1 MIIEDLLENI
11 YFFAVLNF
19 FTIKMNEGS
28 FKTSKEEK
36 QLIQQ
41 IKKAAVLGSGV
52 MGSGIAAHL
61 ANIGIPTLLLDIVP
75 RELTEQEKNKG
86 LTLEDKVVRNRISA
100 TAIQKLLKQKPAPL
114 TSKKNIALIEAGNF
128 EDDMEK
134 LKDVDW
140 IIEVV
145 VENLDIKKQIFERVD
160 ANRKPGSIVSS
171 NTSGISVE
179 AMIEGRSD
187 DFKKHFL
194 GTHFFNPPRYLKLL
208 EIIPTKETAPE
219 VLSFM
224 KKFGEDVLGKGV
236 VEAKDTPN
244 FIANRIGTY
253 GLLVTVREMIKGGYS
268 VGEVDSVTGPL
279 IGRPKS
285 ATFRT
290 LDVVG
295 LDTFAHVARNVY
307 EKVEGAEKEVFEVPA
322 FMNKMIENGWLG
334 SKSGQGFFLKQ
345 GKEILEINP
354 ETLEYGPRKK
364 LSAPSIELA
373 NQAKGT
379 ANKLKTLVFANDRA
393 GQLLWSIFAP
403 VFVYSAELVGVI
415 ADDIVA
421 IDRAMKWG
429 FGWSQGPF
437 ESWDALGVEKVV
449 SRMEAEGLAVPAW
462 VKEMLEKGIA
472 SFYKEDEN
480 GDVYFYHNGEYK
492 LIEENPKVINLA
504 KIKKQKGVIK
514 KNSGAS
520 LIDIGDGV
528 ALLEFHSKS
537 NAIGPDILQMI
548 NFAIDEV
555 EKNYKG
561 LVIGNQGKNFC
572 VGANL
577 AMILMEAQDDN
588 IFDLDLVVRQFQQA
602 SMKIKYS
609 SKPVVVAPFGMTLGG
624 GAEVC
629 LPAAHI
635 QASSET
641 YMGLVEV
648 GVGLIPGGGG
658 NKELYIKHLNSL
670 PNGVEVDLQNIANK
684 VFESIAMAKVS
695 TSAEEARE
703 NNFLSKADGISFNS
717 DHLIYDAK
725 QAVLALYEKGYRPP
739 VRRKIPVVG
748 ETGYATLLLAAQS
761 MYYSGYIS
769 EHDLKIAKKLAYVIA
784 GGKVPY
790 GTEVDEQYL
799 LDLEREAFLSLVA
812 EPKTQ
817 QRMQHMLLK
826 GKPLRN

>member
-1 MIIEDLLENI
+1 M
-11 YFFAVLNF
+11 LN
-19 FTIKMNEGS
+19 
-28 FKTSKEEK
+28 
-36 QLIQQ
+36 QL

-75 RELTEQEKNKG
+75 KELTKEEEAKG
-86 LTLEDKVVRNRISA
+86 LTIAEKSVRNRISA
-100 TAIQKLLKQKPAPL
+100 QNIQKLLKQKPAPL
-114 TSKKNIALIEAGNF
+114 TSKKNLALIEAGNL
-128 EDDMEK
+128 EDDLVK

-140 IIEVV
+140 VIEVV
-145 VENLDIKKQIFERVD
+145 VENLNVKKLVFERVD
-160 ANRKPGSIVSS
+160 QYRKPGSIVSS

-179 AMIEGRSD
+179 AMVEGRSE

-208 EIIPTKETAPE
+208 EVIPTQYTSPE

-224 KKFGEDVLGKGV
+224 KTFGEDVLGKGV
-236 VEAKDTPN
+236 VIAKDTPN

-253 GLLVTVREMIKGGYS
+253 GLLVTVREMVKAGLS
-268 VGEVDSVTGPL
+268 VGEVDSITGPL
-279 IGRPKS
+279 IGRAKS

-295 LDTFAHVARNVY
+295 LDTFYHVAGNVY
-307 EKVEGAEKEVFEVPA
+307 EQVEGKEKEVFEIPA
-322 FMNKMIENGWLG
+322 FLKTMVEKGWLG
-334 SKSGQGFFLKQ
+334 SKSGQGFFLKK
-345 GKEILEINP
+345 GKEILELDP
-354 ETLEYGPRKK
+354 ATLEYGPRKK
-364 LSAPSIELA
+364 LTTPAVELA
-373 NQAKGT
+373 KQEKGT
-379 ANKLKTLVFANDRA
+379 ANKLKALVYADDKA
-393 GQLLWSIFAP
+393 GQFLWKTFTES
-403 VFVYSAELVGVI
+403 FVYAAQLLGVI

-429 FGWSQGPF
+429 FGWDMGPF
-437 ESWDALGVEKVV
+437 EAWDAIGVEKSVQKLK
-449 SRMEAEGLAVPAW
+449 EAGVEVPAW
-462 VKEMLEKGIA
+462 ITEMLEKGHT
-472 SFYKEDEN
+472 SFYLEEN
-480 GDVYFYHNGEYK
+480 GEQFYYDNGQYRLVE
-492 LIEENPKVINLA
+492 INPKAIDLK

-528 ALLEFHSKS
+528 ALLEFHSPN
-537 NAIGPDILQMI
+537 NAIGLDIVQMI
-548 NFAIDEV
+548 NFSVDEV

-577 AMILMEAQDDN
+577 AMMLMEVQDDN
-588 IFDLDLVVRQFQQA
+588 IYELDMIVRHLHSA
-602 SMKIKYS
+602 LLKVKYS
-609 SKPVVVAPFGMTLGG
+609 SKPVVAAPFGMTLGG

-648 GVGLIPGGGG
+648 GVGLLPGGGG
-658 NKELYIKHLNSL
+658 NKELYMKHLENL
-670 PNGVEVDLQNIANK
+670 PNGVPFDLQNIANK
-684 VFESIAMAKVS
+684 VFETIATAKVS
-695 TSAEEARE
+695 TSAAEARE
-703 NNFLSKADGISFNS
+703 NNFLSSSDGISFNS

-725 QAVLALYEKGYRPP
+725 QAVLALHEQGFKPR
-739 VRRKIPVVG
+739 VRRKVPVVG
-748 ETGYATLLLAAQS
+748 ETGYATLLLGAEA
-761 MYYSGYIS
+761 MRLSGYIS
-769 EHDLKIAKKLAYVIA
+769 EHDLKIAKKIAYVIA
-784 GGKVPY
+784 GGRVPF

-799 LDLEREAFLSLVA
+799 LDLEREAFLSLIA
-812 EPKTQ
+812 EPKSQ
-817 QRMQHMLLK
+817 QRMQHMLVK

>member
-1 MIIEDLLENI
+1 M
-11 YFFAVLNF
+11 
-19 FTIKMNEGS
+19 
-28 FKTSKEEK
+28 
-36 QLIQQ
+36 IQQ

-61 ANIGIPTLLLDIVP
+61 ANIGIPTLLLDIPP
-75 RELTEQEKNKG
+75 RELTDAEKAKG
-86 LTLEDKVVRNRISA
+86 LTLENKAVRNRISEGNR
-100 TAIQKLLKQKPAPL
+100 QKLLKQKPAPL
-114 TSKKNIALIEAGNF
+114 TSKKNIGLIEAGNF
-128 EDDMEK
+128 EDDMER

-145 VENLDIKKQIFERVD
+145 VENLSIKKQVFEKVD
-160 ANRKPGSIVSS
+160 QHRKPGSIISS

-179 AMIEGRSD
+179 AMSEGRSE
-187 DFKKHFL
+187 DFQKHFL

-208 EIIPTKETAPE
+208 EVIPTKKTSSA

-224 KKFGEDVLGKGV
+224 KQFGEDVLGKGV

-253 GLLVTVREMIKGGYS
+253 GLLVTVQEMLKGGYS
-268 VGEVDSVTGPL
+268 VGEVDSITGSL

-295 LDTFAHVARNVY
+295 LDTFIHVANNVY
-307 EKVEGAEKEVFEVPA
+307 DQVDGKEKAVFEVPD
-322 FMNKMIENGWLG
+322 FMKVMQEKGWLG
-334 SKSGQGFFLKQ
+334 SKTGQGFFLKK
-345 GKEILEINP
+345 GKEILELNP
-354 ETLEYGPRKK
+354 ETLEYGPRQK
-364 LSAPSIELA
+364 LKTASTELA
-373 NQAKGT
+373 KQAKGT
-379 ANKLKTLVFANDRA
+379 AGKLKALVYSDDRS
-393 GQLLWSIFAP
+393 GQLLWNILSPALL
-403 VFVYSAELVGVI
+403 YSAQLHGEI
-415 ADDIVA
+415 ADDVTA

-429 FGWSQGPF
+429 FGWELGPF
-437 ESWDALGVEKVV
+437 ETWDAIGVEKSVLK
-449 SRMEAEGLAVPAW
+449 MEEAGEEVPAW
-462 VKEMLEKGIA
+462 VKEMLEKGIN
-472 SFYKEDEN
+472 SFYKEEE
-480 GDVYFYHNGEYK
+480 GQKYFYHNGEYR
-492 LIEENPKVINLA
+492 LIEENPKVLNL
-504 KIKKQKGVIK
+504 KQLKKQNGVIK
-514 KNSGAS
+514 KNTGAS
-520 LIDIGDGV
+520 LVDLGDGV
-528 ALLEFHSKS
+528 ALLEFHSQS
-537 NAIGPDILQMI
+537 NAIGLDIIQMI
-548 NFAIDEV
+548 NFAVDEV

-577 AMILMEAQDDN
+577 GMILMEAQDDN
-588 IFDLDLVVRQFQQA
+588 IYELDMVVRHFQNA
-602 SMKIKYS
+602 MMKIKYS
-609 SKPVVVAPFGMTLGG
+609 AKPVVAAPFGMTLGG

-648 GVGLIPGGGG
+648 GVGLIPGGSG
-658 NKELYIKHLNSL
+658 NKELYMKHLESM
-670 PNGVEVDLQNIANK
+670 PNGVEFDLQKIANK

-695 TSAEEARE
+695 TSGEEARD
-703 NNFLSKADGISFNS
+703 NNFLNLADGISVNG
-717 DHLIYDAK
+717 DHLLYDAK
-725 QAVLALYEKGYRPP
+725 QAVLALHEKGYKPP
-739 VRRKIPVVG
+739 VRKKVPVVG
-748 ETGYATLLLAAQS
+748 ETGYATLLLGAQA
-761 MYYSGYIS
+761 MLYSGYIS

-812 EPKTQ
+812 EPKSQ